1 MNNNDIKTVTLT
13 INSEQAQRKLDD
25 INRRLEQA
33 RLKRQD
39 AFERGDGKALQ
50 AYAKDIKSLE
60 TQATRLSSRAQTVEK
75 VLRSLDSATPKELKA
90 TIKEINRELNSGNVE
105 RGSEQWQALT
115 RSLQEANKELQKI
128 KDEQKAAADGNFINQ
143 WEVKWQAAAVGL
155 SSIASKFSALK
166 QAMAEYVNE
175 YADMAEHMSGV
186 KKYTGLTDEAVQQL
200 NDDFMKMD
208 TRTAR
213 EQLNDL
219 AGDAG
224 RLGIQ
229 SKQQILIA

>member
-39 AFERGDGKALQ
+39 AFDRGDGKALQ
-50 AYAKDIKSLE
+50 AYAKEIKSLE

-105 RGSEQWQALT
+105 RGPGN
-115 RSLQEANKELQKI
+115 RSSS
-128 KDEQKAAADGNFINQ
+128 NQ
-143 WEVKWQAAAVGL
+143 IL
-155 SSIASKFSALK
+155 RYLFS
-166 QAMAEYVNE
+166 N
-175 YADMAEHMSGV
+175 
-186 KKYTGLTDEAVQQL
+186 
-200 NDDFMKMD
+200 
-208 TRTAR
+208 RAR
-213 EQLNDL
+213 EGVTIGHFKPPSLLRGSD
-219 AGDAG
+219 
-224 RLGIQ
+224 
-229 SKQQILIA
+229 

>member
-39 AFERGDGKALQ
+39 AFKRGDGKALQ
-50 AYAKDIKSLE
+50 AYTKEIKSLE

-105 RGSEQWQALT
+105 RGPGNRSSSNQILRYLFSNRAREGVTFGHFKPPVCCAIVIKAI
-115 RSLQEANKELQKI
+115 SLQKEYIHTTHHAHHFLVNSCI
-128 KDEQKAAADGNFINQ
+128 HYMF
-143 WEVKWQAAAVGL
+143 L
-155 SSIASKFSALK
+155 SLRFLDR
-166 QAMAEYVNE
+166 Y
-175 YADMAEHMSGV
+175 H
-186 KKYTGLTDEAVQQL
+186 
-200 NDDFMKMD
+200 
-208 TRTAR
+208 
-213 EQLNDL
+213 
-219 AGDAG
+219 
-224 RLGIQ
+224 
-229 SKQQILIA
+229 